1 MPRQRNTFTQREIM
15 QYIVSHAN
23 RYSPSVV
30 ERAQRF
36 LDSRGQDNYSARARE
51 QSRANERNSAARSA
65 ARNRTPSGMSSQTT
79 RQAVNRG
86 TGLSRSNVTNEAR
99 LRTAA
104 DSYAA
109 FGWGK

>member
-1 MPRQRNTFTQREIM
+1 MPRQRRTFTQRDIM
-15 QYIVSHAN
+15 DYIVSHAS
-23 RYSPSVV
+23 RYSERVV
-30 ERAQRF
+30 ERAQRY
-36 LDSRGQDNYSARARE
+36 LDTRGRDNYS
-51 QSRANERNSAARSA
+51 SRAQQENRADERNSASRSA
-65 ARNRTPSGMSSQTT
+65 ARNRVPAGMSSQTT

-86 TGLSRSNVTNEAR
+86 TGLNRNNVTDAAR

>member
-1 MPRQRNTFTQREIM
+1 MPRGRNAFTRREIM
-15 QYIVSHAN
+15 QYIVSHRN
-23 RYSPSVV
+23 RYGETVV

-36 LDSRGQDNYSARARE
+36 LDSNGQDDYSPRARQ

-65 ARNRTPSGMSSQTT
+65 SRNRTPAGMSSQTT